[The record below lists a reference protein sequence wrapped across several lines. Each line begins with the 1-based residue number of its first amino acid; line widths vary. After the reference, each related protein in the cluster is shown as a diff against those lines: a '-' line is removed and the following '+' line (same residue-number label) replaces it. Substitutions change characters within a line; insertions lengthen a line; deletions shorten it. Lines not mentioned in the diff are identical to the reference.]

1 MPNRAGNLLRPRD
14 APPLQRVHDCRPVA
28 FAKTGQQHVLLGRQP
43 DGGLQRHNELA
54 QRTAKVL
61 TTGVLDAA
69 VFNEESVEESTVAL
83 RVPSQVVVSGLPAH
97 LS

>member
-1 MPNRAGNLLRPRD
+1 MDDPCGTDSSQSP
-14 APPLQRVHDCRPVA
+14 APSVA
-28 FAKTGQQHVLLGRQP
+28 DTYTT
-43 DGGLQRHNELA
+43 NELA

-83 RVPSQVVVSGLPAH
+83 RVPSQVVVSRLPAH